1 MQVNR
6 CATKRRLVYR
16 DDRGDEPDTAARFSN
31 TKALRRDLRFS
42 VSVAA

>member
-6 CATKRRLVYR
+6 CATKRRLVYG

-31 TKALRRDLRFS
+31 TKALK
-42 VSVAA
+42 A